1 MNKYERMTCQVKLGM
16 SVFCPLCKN
25 QHVMKWDSDGELC
38 YVRSEGENVNNNDHD
53 YDHPSITEAIV
64 DGLRDS
70 ICVLDPSA
78 EGSVKINVLHR
89 NVPWAILGVR
99 SLDGFR
105 DDVISLFKPLS
116 NFDFSFDSTL
126 LLPTPRLNQQPTKKK
141 WVCCW
146 DVEYAKLVRRLD
158 SGGRACDIDHRDAP
172 GRDSGCGRTLEI
184 QSVKKVVLISNPVK
198 MVVRFCWT
206 ENKLFVTPRQLS
218 NPQNQKLL
226 IERKHVVQEIVEIIY
241 REFKQK
247 NQKLLEFYK
256 EWDGEKVKD
265 FEAFKLL

>member
-1 MNKYERMTCQVKLGM
+1 
-16 SVFCPLCKN
+16 
-25 QHVMKWDSDGELC
+25 
-38 YVRSEGENVNNNDHD
+38 
-53 YDHPSITEAIV
+53 
-64 DGLRDS
+64 
-70 ICVLDPSA
+70 
-78 EGSVKINVLHR
+78 
-89 NVPWAILGVR
+89 
-99 SLDGFR
+99 
-105 DDVISLFKPLS
+105 
-116 NFDFSFDSTL
+116 
-126 LLPTPRLNQQPTKKK
+126 
-141 WVCCW
+141 
-146 DVEYAKLVRRLD
+146 
-158 SGGRACDIDHRDAP
+158 
-172 GRDSGCGRTLEI
+172 
-184 QSVKKVVLISNPVK
+184 